1 MKKILVT
8 RKELGGE
15 YPFTVD
21 PVFLEKDK
29 IGGLYVVHKKQKYNL
44 NGVAR
49 KGIDIDSIWSD
60 SPIILGTKKPLGV
73 IFNICRER
81 GLLK

>member
-1 MKKILVT
+1 MNKILVT
-8 RKELGGE
+8 RKQLGSK

-21 PVFLEKDK
+21 PVYLEKDN
-29 IGGLYVVHKKQKYNL
+29 IGGLYVLYKRQKYNL
-44 NGVAR
+44 NGVAK
-49 KGIDIDSIWSD
+49 KGIDLDSIWSD
-60 SPIILGTKKPLGV
+60 SPIIIGTKKPIGV